1 MIRRAKP
8 YEQLLNELKA
18 GGVRWAPG
26 MSMLNSNGDIA
37 TSTLGY
43 QYTIQ
48 TTHLIRA
55 KVITQKFYE
64 VPPAEFVPI
73 EVGEGAWMED
83 IQTNLVYQTG
93 GVFERGIQSVADPSD
108 IAQVSVGLAPVPA
121 KIVSWAMGYTYS
133 NMEIEKAL
141 AADNW
146 DVVTA
151 KTAAVKKLWD
161 LGIQKIAFL
170 GLLSDPTNVPGLLS
184 NASVNANTAIIT
196 QAISTMSVTQ
206 LQTLIAALL
215 ADYFANSNNTVLP
228 DTFVMPLSDY
238 LGMGVPYSGT
248 FPVTSML
255 EYFIRMFKEITQNP
269 NFKVMGVYYANQA
282 ANSGYWRAGGTNR
295 YCLYRKDPEVLRM
308 VLPVDLIL
316 NAPATPNNFNWEGV
330 GVGQFTGAVA
340 YRPAEIRYYDWHT

>member
-1 MIRRAKP
+1 MIRRGKQ
-8 YEQLLNELKA
+8 YDQLLNELKA
-18 GGVRWAPG
+18 SGVRWSPG

-37 TSTLGY
+37 TTTLGY

-64 VPPAEFVPI
+64 VPPADFVPI

-93 GVFERGIQSVADPSD
+93 GVFERGIQSIADPTD

-133 NMEIEKAL
+133 NMELEKAL

-146 DVVTA
+146 DVVSA

-161 LGIQKIAFL
+161 LGIQKVAFL

-184 NASVNANTAIIT
+184 NSAVNANTAIIT
-196 QAISTMSVTQ
+196 QAISTMTVAQ
-206 LQTLIAALL
+206 LQTLISLLL
-215 ADYFANSNNTVLP
+215 ADYFTNSNNTVLP
-228 DTFVMPLSDY
+228 DTFIMPMSDY

-255 EYFIRMFKEITQNP
+255 QYFIQMFREITQNP
-269 NFKVMGVYYANQA
+269 NFKVMGVLYANQA
-282 ANSGYWRAGGTNR
+282 SNTGYWRTGGTNR
-295 YCLYRKDPEVLRM
+295 YVLYRKDPEVIRM